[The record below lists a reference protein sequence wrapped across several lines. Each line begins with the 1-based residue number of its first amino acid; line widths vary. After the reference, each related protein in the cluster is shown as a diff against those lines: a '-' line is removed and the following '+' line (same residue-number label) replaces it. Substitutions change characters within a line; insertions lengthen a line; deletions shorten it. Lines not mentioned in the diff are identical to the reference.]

1 MANIFEQ
8 FNNCLKNKDYQ
19 ESLGFNSFMFC
30 RFLGSSPKTLKQ
42 ANLINML
49 YKNLNDKT
57 QYDIIRFSPNK
68 PTFIKFLSQ
77 NPKENQQNVEELI
90 HKYKISKE
98 KALEYLEI
106 LNLKVK
112 NWKILEIGL

>member
-68 PTFIKFLSQ
+68 PTFIKFLGQ

-112 NWKILEIGL
+112 N